1 LDRAEG
7 FQPLGFTRLPLG
19 FRARRMFPRKIM
31 MAAPDFPAAEEI
43 VLANNQALGQPR
55 RLR

>member
-7 FQPLGFTRLPLG
+7 FQPLGFTRLPVG